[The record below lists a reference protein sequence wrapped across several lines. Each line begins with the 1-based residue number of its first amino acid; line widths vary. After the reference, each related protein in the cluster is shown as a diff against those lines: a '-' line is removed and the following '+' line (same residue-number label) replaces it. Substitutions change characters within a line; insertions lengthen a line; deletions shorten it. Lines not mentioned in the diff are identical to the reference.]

1 LITTLAEIERE
12 LKILNSYFK
21 KEKFDFKRFNG
32 YIHLMANDNSKDIS
46 LGNTKLELYYQLLT
60 ANKILEELKNEQTNK
75 IKALIEEYYRKIDYI
90 TERNKTVKSFNHLKN
105 ELNINNELI
114 ESYKTIIANLE
125 ELLN

>member
-21 KEKFDFKRFNG
+21 KEKFDFKRSNG

-46 LGNTKLELYYQLLT
+46 LGNSKLELYYQLLT